1 VSDPGLQA
9 TIAALSSP
17 VRREILWMLWDSELS
32 AGEIASAF
40 DVTKGTISSHLNSL
54 VRAGLVVRRVDGTF
68 RRYRLDR
75 GAMAQ
80 VRPLLEQSR
89 ERWATADDVPER
101 QLATADL
108 GQWVTV
114 SVTVGVDRA
123 TAFESFA
130 DEKRYSE
137 FLGVP
142 VSITGGRFKAELE
155 WGTQVRGHYE
165 VVAPP
170 ELIAMRW
177 DFEDAAPPVPG
188 WQLVGYLRFLRADEG
203 CRVEVHQSARDAEQ
217 ARFMTSAW
225 SMVLGRFK
233 EHVDLQRRTVR
244 HKRDKRSRPNQQR
257 D

>member
-1 VSDPGLQA
+1 MSDSGLQT

-17 VRREILWMLWDSELS
+17 IRREILWMLWDSELS
-32 AGEIASAF
+32 AGEIAAAF

-54 VRAGLVVRRVDGTF
+54 VHAGLVVRRVDGTF

-75 GAMAQ
+75 AAMEHL
-80 VRPLLEQSR
+80 RPLLERSGG
-89 ERWATADDVPER
+89 ERWTVADEVPER
-101 QLATADL
+101 ELAVASV
-108 GQWVTV
+108 GHWITV

-130 DEKRYSE
+130 DEKKYSE

-142 VSITGGRFKAELE
+142 VSIRHGRFKAELE

-188 WQLVGYLRFLRADEG
+188 RQLIGYLRFLPVDGG
-203 CRVEVHQSARDAEQ
+203 CQVEVHQSARDAEQ
-217 ARFMTSAW
+217 AQFMTAAW
-225 SMVLGRFK
+225 AMVLGRFK
-233 EHVDLQRRTVR
+233 EHVDLQRSTV
-244 HKRDKRSRPNQQR
+244 RDKRRKRSPST
-257 D
+257 